1 MRIAFRYRVYRK
13 KDRFSHDQLLFF
25 LHPAI
30 TDITHNRTEKEPEM
44 TDDRGK
50 KRKARERGGETMELS
65 EKAILGL
72 ECCLET
78 IDDESCP
85 EICPYYSECMKHEK
99 RCIFQ
104 YVMRDALSVL
114 KAQENGWISV
124 KDAMPPERETIFAKF
139 KGTVHWNP
147 AMFAT
152 GSEDVR
158 VVVQFEDGTRKV
170 WHDNTMDGK
179 WKCEREKCAY
189 PKRTVTHWMPN
200 PDLPKEG

>member
-1 MRIAFRYRVYRK
+1 MADI
-13 KDRFSHDQLLFF
+13 DRLIGFM
-25 LHPAI
+25 AI
-30 TDITHNRTEKEPEM
+30 MQVPFMNDP
-44 TDDRGK
+44 
-50 KRKARERGGETMELS
+50 
-65 EKAILGL
+65 
-72 ECCLET
+72 
-78 IDDESCP
+78 
-85 EICPYYSECMKHEK
+85 
-99 RCIFQ
+99 
-104 YVMRDALSVL
+104 DALAYIEEVKTVL
-114 KAQENGWISV
+114 KQAKAQEPGWISV

-139 KGTVHWNP
+139 KGTAQWNP